1 MIDLDPADLSMVK
14 KILAEHVPHCEVRV
28 FGSRVTQSAK
38 VFSDLDLAIVCDA
51 PMASASLALIRD
63 ALEASDLPI
72 KVDVLDWWS
81 ISPSFRDV
89 IDRHYVVLQERSG

>member
-1 MIDLDPADLSMVK
+1 MVK

-28 FGSRVTQSAK
+28 FGSRSTQSAK
-38 VFSDLDLAIVCDA
+38 TFSDLDLAIVCDA
-51 PMASASLALIRD
+51 HMASAFLARIKD
-63 ALEASDLPI
+63 AFEASDLPI

-89 IDRHYVVLQERSG
+89 IDKRYVVLQGRSG